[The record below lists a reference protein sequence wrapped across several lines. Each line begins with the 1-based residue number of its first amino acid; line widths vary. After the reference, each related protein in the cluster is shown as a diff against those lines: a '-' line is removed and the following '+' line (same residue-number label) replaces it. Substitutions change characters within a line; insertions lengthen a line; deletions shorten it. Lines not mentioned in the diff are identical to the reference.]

1 MTATTITRHRITYEI
16 LGPHKFSATCL
27 CGKRRESGST
37 DLLSAWGP
45 AHVVKAYEKAHTR

>member
-1 MTATTITRHRITYEI
+1 MTTLTRHRITYEI
-16 LGPHKFSATCL
+16 LGDGRYRATCL

-45 AHVVKAYEKAHTR
+45 AHVVKAYELAHAR